1 VKVKQILTY
10 LIVAFL
16 IWFVIKE
23 PGNAGHIINNVGGF
37 LSSAATGFGHFI
49 SSI

>member
-1 VKVKQILTY
+1 VRLKQILTY
-10 LIVAFL
+10 LIVAFVV
-16 IWFVIKE
+16 WFVIKE
-23 PGNAGHIINNVGGF
+23 PGSAGHIINNIGTF